1 MAARKVIHTV
11 LSALAFSALL
21 FVTTGCNVGTR
32 DSGSP
37 LLAST
42 DMVDVRAMGS
52 VGDGPIANARIE
64 IRSASGQLLA
74 TSKSSPTADYD
85 VSFRT
90 QGRHYPLRVT
100 ADQGTDLVTNITP
113 DFALVSGIISP
124 SVNSVINLNPYTTL
138 VFLTAEKSGGIN
150 STNIAAANTAVLAR
164 YGFGLDTRLVPDP
177 LTTPMDGSNVHA
189 IVKASE
195 TMGEMIRR
203 TRNALNLSSTATVH
217 GDHVVAALAADLTD
231 GWIDGNGA
239 TGHSARIAAI
249 ANVATAAVMVQ
260 AMANRLEWHHSTGAT
275 KNITGHMDRAIRTV
289 RPTAPD
295 TSNTENVPIPQEA
308 LDQTIRA
315 LEAASLL
322 VTDARIATIIN
333 ELREVQS
340 GAKPRDIEHLLPKE
354 IDSVL
359 NLAVL
364 MTADAETD
372 TIAAINTV
380 ARFGLPAEPDNSGP
394 VEEGP
399 VEAGPIEEGPIEEG
413 PVEAGPIEEGPV
425 EAGPVEE
432 GPVEAGPVEEGPIQT
447 VGTAM
452 VAWTPPTQYSDG
464 TFITDLAGHRVYYG
478 TDPNALTRI
487 IDVPGTAYNE
497 QYIDNLD
504 PGTWHFAVSAYNK
517 KGAESKKSS
526 IKSKT
531 IY

>member
-275 KNITGHMDRAIRTV
+275 KNITSDMDRAIRTV

-322 VTDARIATIIN
+322 VTDESITETIRL
-333 ELREVQS
+333 LRNEVQP
-340 GAKPRDIEHLLPKE
+340 GAKPSEVRPRLPDD
-354 IDSVL
+354 IDSWL
-359 NLAVL
+359 NVAV
-364 MTADAETD
+364 
-372 TIAAINTV
+372 TIAAGADGEKIAKINTV
-380 ARFGLPAEPDNSGP
+380 ARFGLPAEPAEP
-394 VEEGP
+394 TAPAAPAAPEEAEPTDSNDG
-399 VEAGPIEEGPIEEG
+399 AG
-413 PVEAGPIEEGPV
+413 
-425 EAGPVEE
+425 
-432 GPVEAGPVEEGPIQT
+432 
-447 VGTAM
+447 
-452 VAWTPPTQYSDG
+452 
-464 TFITDLAGHRVYYG
+464 
-478 TDPNALTRI
+478 DPHQRR
-487 IDVPGTAYNE
+487 
-497 QYIDNLD
+497 Q
-504 PGTWHFAVSAYNK
+504 
-517 KGAESKKSS
+517 
-526 IKSKT
+526 
-531 IY
+531 